1 MENPAELLRDVGQQL
16 LHPRTLGIWQDFMR
30 EHEEAFGAAAGAGA
44 GGPAAEA
51 KHGGSSGGGGDTEH
65 RLEAHDVYRQFTAM
79 VERQLEEALAGKG
92 VAVGDFMRL
101 SADLADDGGS
111 SGIEDDQALQAFLQL
126 VLGATDFLVFSD
138 VMRDTAKRQ
147 YYFQIMAMWHTSMG
161 REAK

>member
-1 MENPAELLRDVGQQL
+1 
-16 LHPRTLGIWQDFMR
+16 MR

-126 VLGATDFLVFSD
+126 VLGATDARSTGCSIIGAQLPLS
-138 VMRDTAKRQ
+138 ASH
-147 YYFQIMAMWHTSMG
+147 AMPAGARPGG
-161 REAK
+161 RR

>member
-1 MENPAELLRDVGQQL
+1 MERGDWNRMSDFIHERGKALENQFFRDKDQHLLEQL
-16 LHPRTLGIWQDFMR
+16 RQEMQDEDAR
-30 EHEEAFGAAAGAGA
+30 
-44 GGPAAEA
+44 
-51 KHGGSSGGGGDTEH
+51 K
-65 RLEAHDVYRQFTAM
+65 
-79 VERQLEEALAGKG
+79 ALA
-92 VAVGDFMRL
+92 A
-101 SADLADDGGS
+101 S